1 MGYGIDFD
9 PWSGPDRQGCS
20 CSGVLSKYCIGSLLS
35 ISKNIGWFFGLFEVT
50 GLYSYS
56 SVRITGDD
64 KSAPPSCKLANLTRS
79 CFQWALGGVCGVVL
93 DWLLAEPMKTE
104 NRVELTE
111 QHWALGSIAEIM

>member
-1 MGYGIDFD
+1 MGYTLIHGQALTVRAVVAAGFY
-9 PWSGPDRQGCS
+9 QNT
-20 CSGVLSKYCIGSLLS
+20 VLGLYSLFLR
-35 ISKNIGWFFGLFEVT
+35 ILVGLFEVT
-50 GLYSYS
+50 GLCSYS
-56 SVRITGDD
+56 SMRITGDD